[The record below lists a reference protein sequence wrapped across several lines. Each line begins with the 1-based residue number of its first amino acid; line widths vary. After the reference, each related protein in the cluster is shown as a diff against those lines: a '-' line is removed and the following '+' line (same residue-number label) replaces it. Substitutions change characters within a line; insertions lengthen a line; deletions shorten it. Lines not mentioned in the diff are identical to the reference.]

1 MNDFSKKNP
10 FLALFKKNRDLKLQV
25 NDDDDSEE
33 EAEVVRQET
42 PRQEMPR
49 PTRYVN
55 FGYILV
61 FLGNV
66 YISISRH
73 L

>member
-49 PTRYVN
+49 RTRYVN
-55 FGYILV
+55 FG
-61 FLGNV
+61 
-66 YISISRH
+66 
-73 L
+73 